1 MTLKQETADI
11 LEKFADKERRWVFV
25 ASKGDEFGSVP
36 FFSKIFSD
44 HYDMKTFSAEHSSL
58 HSKTKGYGSDY
69 FDLTDNPTMIGTVL
83 KKMLS
88 TELHDHDKAVLRLTY
103 LWENCDIDKS
113 LNEIF
118 GGEVITH
125 NCSEV
130 VKCAMECV
138 HTDTSGERLKDPN
151 AQALLEFIKT
161 L

>member
-11 LEKFADKERRWVFV
+11 IEKFADKSLTEGCLVLTEYDVKKTVVRDTDFYVEWAGKMREDERPFV
-25 ASKGDEFGSVP
+25 YNVQEDKSGDKVYLK
-36 FFSKIFSD
+36 KIIG
-44 HYDMKTFSAEHSSL
+44 H
-58 HSKTKGYGSDY
+58 
-69 FDLTDNPTMIGTVL
+69 PVMIGTVFAKYYGDNPCPNKDL
-83 KKMLS
+83 Y
-88 TELHDHDKAVLRLTY
+88 A
-103 LWENCDIDKS
+103 LWCDCGIDKS

-118 GGEVITH
+118 EGELITH

>member
-11 LEKFADKERRWVFV
+11 IAK
-25 ASKGDEFGSVP
+25 
-36 FFSKIFSD
+36 FSD
-44 HYDMKTFSAEHSSL
+44 KSSSCQSCGFSM
-58 HSKTKGYGSDY
+58 GSGTQAV
-69 FDLTDNPTMIGTVL
+69 FIGTVL

-103 LWENCDIDKS
+103 LWENCGIYKS

-118 GGEVITH
+118 GGELITH
-125 NCSEV
+125 NCSEL